1 MTLTAA
7 TSVLLTPGALAGA
20 AGLCISLLTLLH
32 LRRQTRSGE
41 RTDARQEAI
50 ELAEVRGH
58 VIEDLEGR
66 LDELEREQERER
78 REHSKKIELL
88 EKVIEHVRTEA
99 SEAQRMLV
107 VGFRGAAIK
116 LLGHLEADPAEV
128 DQAVDYLR
136 DMLNGEAPPPPAR
149 HHRRAA

>member
-1 MTLTAA
+1 VTLLFA

-20 AGLCISLLTLLH
+20 GGLCISLLTLLH
-32 LRRQTRSGE
+32 IRRQTRSGE
-41 RTDARQEAI
+41 RSDARQEAI
-50 ELAEVRGH
+50 ELADVRGQ

-66 LDELEREQERER
+66 LDEVEREQERER

-116 LLGHLEADPAEV
+116 LLGHLESDPAEV
-128 DQAVDYLR
+128 DEAVEYLR
-136 DMLNGEAPPPPAR
+136 DMLNGEAPPPAR
-149 HHRRAA
+149 RHRRAA